1 MKRMITFLLLVLLA
15 GCSGEEIETNMSREI
30 IKMSAVNQD
39 HEQVDVQEEMK
50 GDYWVTNLIF
60 TSCTTVC
67 PPMTGNM
74 ARLQN
79 RLDEEG
85 LDTRLASFSV
95 DPSTDDVES
104 LKDFA
109 DDYNP
114 NYDRWSFYTGYSFEE
129 IKEFSIK
136 SFQSPLQKLEN
147 SDQFAHATGFFLV
160 TPKGEVIKNY
170 QGTNSEAMEDII
182 RDLKKVENQG

>member
-1 MKRMITFLLLVLLA
+1 MKRITGLLLLLLLT
-15 GCSGEEIETNMSREI
+15 GCGGEDIETNMSREI
-30 IKMSAVNQD
+30 IELSAVNQH
-39 HEQVDVQEEMK
+39 HEQVNVEQEME
-50 GDYWVTNLIF
+50 GEYWITNLIF

-79 RLDEEG
+79 ELEEEG
-85 LDTRLASFSV
+85 LDTRLASFTV
-95 DPSTDDVES
+95 DPDTDDVET

-109 DDYNP
+109 EDYQP
-114 NYDRWSFYTGYSFEE
+114 DFDRWSFYTGYSFEE

-136 SFQSPLQKLEN
+136 SFQSPLQKLDN

-160 TPKGEVIKNY
+160 TPDGEVIKNY
-170 QGTNSEAMEDII
+170 QGTNSEAMEKII
-182 RDLKKVENQG
+182 SDLKQLDK